1 MLKPYDLA
9 VVHHSCSTTPVAG
22 MLPMIV
28 TETFAHS
35 YRGLLW
41 GYGSATSTNG
51 VLAPA
56 DDWRYRYN
64 PRGEREGKRL
74 YDEAISDFDKPYP
87 WVYYAL
93 DAKGRQVAV
102 WRGQQTSNPQF
113 CPTAVPPPG
122 ATSWRFM
129 YPSEYLSYG
138 LGTSA
143 DIVTKPTGVKT
154 FKLSDHL
161 GSTRTEIT
169 EGGATASW
177 DYEPYGDPIAGVAP
191 RKGFIDREEDLEN
204 GLGDFGVRKYDSE
217 TGRFLSG
224 DPLWEEYRGWTPYQY
239 ALNSP
244 LNAIDPR
251 GDSVIVLLDKEGA
264 NGLGHSAV
272 LIGNEKDGW
281 YYYSKD
287 GTEGTAG
294 LHGRTSKKVVG
305 VFFRSLEAFDESKYN
320 EDDEGGQRYDKA
332 FLLPS
337 SHKQDRKMKK
347 AAAKEAKEHYNVLV
361 NSCLALVTAAL
372 EAAGFDTGNWING
385 KITPI
390 PNFRYKLLKQD
401 NNGKDISSKLN
412 GE

>member
-1 MLKPYDLA
+1 
-9 VVHHSCSTTPVAG
+9 
-22 MLPMIV
+22 MLPTIV

-102 WRGQQTSNPQF
+102 WRGQQTSNPQL

-177 DYEPYGDPIAGVAP
+177 DYEPYGDPIAGVNPP

-204 GLGDFGVRKYDSE
+204 GLGDFGVRKYDAE

-244 LNAIDPR
+244 VNAIDPK
-251 GDSVIVLLDKEGA
+251 GDSVIMLLDKEGA
-264 NGLGHSAV
+264 GGLGHVAL
-272 LIGNEKDGW
+272 LIGNNKDGW
-281 YYYSKD
+281 YYYTKD
-287 GTEGTAG
+287 GEDEDGSDNYSAG
-294 LHGRTSKKVVG
+294 EYFS
-305 VFFRSLEAFDESKYN
+305 SLEKFDESDHN
-320 EDDEGGQRYDKA
+320 DDEDGNERYDGAYLMESKSVWDKVMKA
-332 FLLPS
+332 VAGF
-337 SHKQDRKMKK
+337 KAKK
-347 AAAKEAKEHYNVLV
+347 EYNGITD
-361 NSCLALVTAAL
+361 NCLELVTDTL
-372 EAAGFDTGNWING
+372 SAAGFDTGDIVSAD
-385 KITPI
+385 ISPI
-390 PNFRYKLLKQD
+390 PKFRYKLIKED
-401 NNGKDISSKLN
+401 NDGFDISDLFDSR
-412 GE
+412 